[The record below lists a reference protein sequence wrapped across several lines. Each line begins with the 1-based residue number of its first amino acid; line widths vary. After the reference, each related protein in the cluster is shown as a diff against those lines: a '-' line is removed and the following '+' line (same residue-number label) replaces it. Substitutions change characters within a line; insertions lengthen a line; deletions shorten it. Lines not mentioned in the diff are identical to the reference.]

1 LLLFF
6 GNVKE
11 TSEILTFKNPKT
23 PFCMELVPLLIQ
35 LASGAVGGN
44 LAGKLLPKNSLGTI
58 GNSIAGI
65 AGGALGGQLLG
76 MLGMGGDA
84 AAATDLSGIVQNLAG
99 GGAGGGALMAI
110 IGVVKGMLKK

>member
-1 LLLFF
+1 
-6 GNVKE
+6 
-11 TSEILTFKNPKT
+11 
-23 PFCMELVPLLIQ
+23 MELVPLLIQ

-44 LAGKLLPKNSLGTI
+44 LAGKLLPNNSLGTI

-65 AGGALGGQLLG
+65 AGGGIGGYLLS

-84 AAATDLSGIVQNLAG
+84 AAATDLSGIIQNLGG

-110 IGVVKGMLKK
+110 IGIVKGMLKK

>member
-1 LLLFF
+1 
-6 GNVKE
+6 
-11 TSEILTFKNPKT
+11 
-23 PFCMELVPLLIQ
+23 MELVPLLIQ

-44 LAGKLLPKNSLGTI
+44 LAGKLLPNNSLGTI

-65 AGGALGGQLLG
+65 AGGGIGGYLLG

-84 AAATDLSGIVQNLAG
+84 AATDLSGIIQNLAG

-110 IGVVKGMLKK
+110 IGIAKGMIKK

>member
-1 LLLFF
+1 
-6 GNVKE
+6 
-11 TSEILTFKNPKT
+11 
-23 PFCMELVPLLIQ
+23 MELVPLLIQ

-44 LAGKLLPKNSLGTI
+44 LAGKLMPNNSLGTI

-84 AAATDLSGIVQNLAG
+84 AAAMDIGSIVKNLAG
-99 GGAGGGALMAI
+99 GGVGGGAVMAI
-110 IGVVKGMLKK
+110 IGVIKGMLKK